1 MAKYLYGYH
10 EERGFA
16 DLYVTDRNG
25 KTVWEAHYPSF
36 YESNGEMLEETT
48 IFEDGFMKNA
58 EDTEGLEFYLKSIS
72 VINKDDKLVEIDDD
86 DDDDDDDED
95 EYAAGG
101 TTRITPKVKA
111 IADAHIKAKQE
122 GKFDDPVVSSKEE
135 LFEQLRRGKTFSTLL
150 KEVEIRYVSITSLI
164 LAGDTFGHV
173 TDAYKKGVYKGFKT
187 VLGSDFEMGGVSY
200 AAGGTI
206 EAKIKKRLKNAF
218 ELPIQVA
225 IYVPSTRDKDIII
238 PKREMEARVEEVQRF
253 LANAFGGFSAVKV
266 EGGFESSDKGLIQ
279 EDAVR
284 VVAFASKENENG
296 VPFEQSFESL
306 MNQVKNWCY
315 KWSQQSI
322 GVEFE
327 NDLFYVDTE
336 TKFADGGYMAKG
348 GEVDLSPYKDIHK
361 LNMLYK
367 SGSKWYAWGKKYNV
381 ETKGEGYTKKEA
393 LQDLDNHL
401 SYVSKDDKF
410 ADGGEV
416 ENEVYNA
423 YVVWIDD
430 NDEAFFDGG
439 WWSIEDAEDRVS
451 DIEWEEDNK
460 PKYKVFAVEYDE
472 DYFENK
478 NWDITRMKSYKRYPI
493 GYKRGGKTDDVKL
506 NDIVWYRQP
515 EDNFFFPKNT
525 IYGWLYDDPKASE
538 KLESG
543 EYDFVLFPA
552 SGGMGLMW
560 QKGFVP
566 PLLRVWT
573 KKYQNKTK
581 GSDRLIGIVQG
592 WYDEDNKKL
601 YIDMM
606 TTRKDMR
613 RKGVN
618 SHIIRELRKELG
630 LEKGQVEFV
639 KTTKD
644 GEKFASSSNYA
655 DGGMMAHGGKITIE
669 GDIDAGEDV
678 FVYVNGKEVA
688 SWSADEIA
696 EDDFAEETVREVI
709 ELSKKDPK
717 ELLRRIHNM
726 NRGMYSNGGDIAEGN
741 LQMLR
746 SNAKAIKHHA
756 EELEGELNDDTQ
768 VEAWVVA
775 KGERAATDLSDI
787 THYLDGKKFSL
798 GGMTAGRW
806 YRDKSGEEFK
816 FIGKIDSGEN
826 KGRFLF
832 SDGKQS
838 VYKDLED
845 FEGGRPKETKLFGFF
860 EDGGDLEEGV
870 DLFEDYEN
878 MPAKVLMILNK
889 YEDAFIDGDYKG
901 LAKAHEELG
910 KIGYEFEFYLD
921 GQAYDLRK
929 IGQKG
934 KIGDSYA
941 KGGSIK
947 SLEKRVAE
955 VNELIKRGNELGIE
969 VVDESTTW
977 QAPMKYN
984 PLKYT
989 NGVLY
994 VSYEQLDLYKYNR
1007 EYVQD
1012 WEKKSYKIGKYE
1024 SGYGYRGEAGA
1035 AQREALTEIA
1045 RMYRKPLKS
1054 YDTYGYFEDGGEVNK
1069 VNPEEI
1075 KVKIEQILDKVVPS
1089 FYKGVSIHK
1098 NIFDTG
1104 NNIRIFIAASDYKI
1118 NGVSGQLP
1126 QVVSLSL
1133 DLSDMDLH
1141 PQVYGGNGG
1150 QRVERKPNMNDP
1162 KEKYLAM
1169 KGVKVPFRTP
1179 QPNEK
1184 AVLDAIRRFAENY
1197 KKTLANNR
1205 EVLLYQDVVDY
1216 DKLLAGSQY
1225 ADGGMMAKGGEIM
1238 KHKHNE
1244 HITIELIEPTNKGW
1258 KVKQIE
1264 THSVGGRKLSTP
1276 KEKVAYFSKEEL
1288 SDLFEPT
1295 MAKGGMFEHG
1305 LRTNDKIIGG
1315 KTIGTTI
1322 LVENAND
1329 DERARID
1336 LNTGKRTV
1344 LTYNKKLR
1352 KWEDAKGKMAE
1363 GGSVGFNQSINEFVK
1378 KLNSEYSDS
1387 YLYTVDFGKKYAKI
1401 SSQPKLKGDVLS
1413 GKSTW
1418 GFIALQDDNAKGFVS
1433 GDLLKAA
1440 GFNTPAKGSR
1450 GNILNGTARYD
1461 KYSPQYGK
1469 GWRSEGG
1476 IAKGGE
1482 VIDKLWQGYAEAIL
1496 FTEIDLDTDE
1506 PLDSNYSI
1514 SDFDSKTV
1522 KDSKEMLRKFYN
1534 DNKDAIIKSGLDLSI
1549 VGNDVWYTR
1558 SGQGAGFFDHSLEDD
1573 IEKKLIAGA
1582 KALGEYPSVETY
1594 DGKISVR
1601 GGRVFKKG
1609 GTFAEGVKAIEKRLV
1624 GTKVNP
1630 KYQKDYGKTYDKA
1643 EAHEAASKIKGKM
1656 RALELAKKYKK
1667 KK

>member
-16 DLYVTDRNG
+16 DLYVTDVNG
-25 KTVWEAHYPSF
+25 NTVWEVHYPSF
-36 YESNGEMLEETT
+36 YESNGDMLEETT
-48 IFEDGFMKNA
+48 IFEDGFMESA
-58 EDTEGLEFYLKSIS
+58 DDIEGLESYLKSIS
-72 VINKDDKLVEIDDD
+72 VINKGDELVDRDEDMN
-86 DDDDDDDED
+86 DDDDDE
-95 EYAAGG
+95 
-101 TTRITPKVKA
+101 
-111 IADAHIKAKQE
+111 
-122 GKFDDPVVSSKEE
+122 
-135 LFEQLRRGKTFSTLL
+135 
-150 KEVEIRYVSITSLI
+150 
-164 LAGDTFGHV
+164 
-173 TDAYKKGVYKGFKT
+173 
-187 VLGSDFEMGGVSY
+187 Y

-218 ELPIQVA
+218 ELPIQIAV
-225 IYVPSTRDKDIII
+225 YVPSTRDKDIII
-238 PKREMEARVEEVQRF
+238 TKREMEARVEDVQRF

-306 MNQVKNWCY
+306 MNQVKNWCS

-336 TKFADGGYMAKG
+336 TKFADGG
-348 GEVDLSPYKDIHK
+348 
-361 LNMLYK
+361 
-367 SGSKWYAWGKKYNV
+367 
-381 ETKGEGYTKKEA
+381 
-393 LQDLDNHL
+393 
-401 SYVSKDDKF
+401 
-410 ADGGEV
+410 EV
-416 ENEVYNA
+416 EDEVYNA

-451 DIEWEEDNK
+451 DIEWEEDKK

-525 IYGWLYDDPKASE
+525 IYGWLYDDPKAAE

-560 QKGFVP
+560 QKGYIP

-573 KKYQNKTK
+573 KKYQDKTK

-592 WYDEDNKKL
+592 YYDEDNKKL

-630 LEKGQVEFV
+630 LERGQVEFV

-655 DGGMMAHGGKITIE
+655 DGGK
-669 GDIDAGEDV
+669 V
-678 FVYVNGKEVA
+678 V
-688 SWSADEIA
+688 
-696 EDDFAEETVREVI
+696 
-709 ELSKKDPK
+709 SKKEMLDYLK
-717 ELLRRIHNM
+717 MYFKHFSELRTIAVEEDGILTQKMLSMLDNEQIEMAYEDAKYELDTILKYEN
-726 NRGMYSNGGDIAEGN
+726 YADGGDIAEGN

-775 KGERAATDLSDI
+775 KGERAETDLSDI
-787 THYLDGKKFSL
+787 THYLDGKEFSL
-798 GGMTAGRW
+798 GGMTAGRY
-806 YRDKSGEEFK
+806 YRDNSGEEFK
-816 FIGKIDSGEN
+816 FIGKVDSGEN

-832 SDGKQS
+832 SDGKKS

-845 FEGGRPKETKLFGFF
+845 FEGGKPKETKLFGFF
-860 EDGGDLEEGV
+860 ENGGDLEQGV

-889 YEDAFIDGDYKG
+889 YEDAFMDGDYRG

-910 KIGYEFEFYLD
+910 KVGYEFEYYLD

-934 KIGDSYA
+934 KSEFYA

-969 VVDESTTW
+969 VVDEGNTW
-977 QAPMKYN
+977 QAPMKYK

-994 VSYEQLDLYKYNR
+994 ISYEQLDLYNYSKTYSS
-1007 EYVQD
+1007 D
-1012 WEKKSYKIGKYE
+1012 WEKKSYKIGQYE

-1089 FYKGVSIHK
+1089 FYKGVSIRK

-1150 QRVERKPNMNDP
+1150 QRIDREKDMNDP
-1162 KEKYLAM
+1162 NEKFFAFSTI
-1169 KGVKVPFRTP
+1169 KIPFRTP

-1197 KKTLANNR
+1197 KKTLSDNR
-1205 EVLLYQDVVDY
+1205 EVLLYQDIVDY

-1225 ADGGMMAKGGEIM
+1225 ADGGMMAKGGVIASSPTKEG
-1238 KHKHNE
+1238 
-1244 HITIELIEPTNKGW
+1244 IEKLIGD
-1258 KVKQIE
+1258 
-1264 THSVGGRKLSTP
+1264 
-1276 KEKVAYFSKEEL
+1276 YYYSKNISL
-1288 SDLFEPT
+1288 
-1295 MAKGGMFEHG
+1295 
-1305 LRTNDKIIGG
+1305 
-1315 KTIGTTI
+1315 
-1322 LVENAND
+1322 
-1329 DERARID
+1329 
-1336 LNTGKRTV
+1336 
-1344 LTYNKKLR
+1344 KKLDD
-1352 KWEDAKGKMAE
+1352 KDEYEVSNSKGKINGVKVIVKKGRYQFVNSDKMAE
-1363 GGSVGFNQSINEFVK
+1363 GGM
-1378 KLNSEYSDS
+1378 
-1387 YLYTVDFGKKYAKI
+1387 
-1401 SSQPKLKGDVLS
+1401 
-1413 GKSTW
+1413 
-1418 GFIALQDDNAKGFVS
+1418 
-1433 GDLLKAA
+1433 
-1440 GFNTPAKGSR
+1440 
-1450 GNILNGTARYD
+1450 
-1461 KYSPQYGK
+1461 
-1469 GWRSEGG
+1469 
-1476 IAKGGE
+1476 AKGGE
-1482 VIDKLWQGYAEAIL
+1482 VIDKLWQGYSEAIL

-1522 KDSKEMLRKFYN
+1522 KDSKEMLSKFYN

-1630 KYQKDYGKTYDKA
+1630 KFQKEYGKTYDKA
-1643 EAHEAASKIKGKM
+1643 EANEAATKIKGKI
-1656 RALELAKKYKK
+1656 RAMELAKKYKK

>member
-16 DLYVTDRNG
+16 DLYVTDVNG
-25 KTVWEAHYPSF
+25 NTVWEVHYPSF

-48 IFEDGFMKNA
+48 IFEDGFMKGA
-58 EDTEGLEFYLKSIS
+58 DDIEGLEKYLKSIS
-72 VINKDDKLVEIDDD
+72 VINKGDELVDR
-86 DDDDDDDED
+86 DED
-95 EYAAGG
+95 MYDYD
-101 TTRITPKVKA
+101 
-111 IADAHIKAKQE
+111 ADDS
-122 GKFDDPVVSSKEE
+122 GWDYS
-135 LFEQLRRGKTFSTLL
+135 
-150 KEVEIRYVSITSLI
+150 
-164 LAGDTFGHV
+164 
-173 TDAYKKGVYKGFKT
+173 YKKAFD
-187 VLGSDFEMGGVSY
+187 SEY

-218 ELPIQVA
+218 ELPIQIAV
-225 IYVPSTRDKDIII
+225 YVPSTRDKDIII
-238 PKREMEARVEEVQRF
+238 TKREMEARVDEVERF

-336 TKFADGGYMAKG
+336 TKFAG
-348 GEVDLSPYKDIHK
+348 
-361 LNMLYK
+361 
-367 SGSKWYAWGKKYNV
+367 
-381 ETKGEGYTKKEA
+381 
-393 LQDLDNHL
+393 
-401 SYVSKDDKF
+401 
-410 ADGGEV
+410 GGEV
-416 ENEVYNA
+416 EDEVYNA

-478 NWDITRMKSYKRYPI
+478 NWDITRMKSYKHYPLT
-493 GYKRGGKTDDVKL
+493 YKRGGKTYDYETYHNTLASALDEADKFVESRGFKFVDETYSPDVTMGGVSYGQTARLTRGIKKEGRKKEDVLTVVIYRMDSGKYELTMYTSYKKGGTTDDVKL

-525 IYGWLYDDPKASE
+525 IYGWLYDDPKAAE

-630 LEKGQVEFV
+630 LEREQVEFV
-639 KTTKD
+639 NTTQD
-644 GEKFASSSNYA
+644 GEKFSKSSNYA
-655 DGGMMAHGGKITIE
+655 DGG
-669 GDIDAGEDV
+669 
-678 FVYVNGKEVA
+678 
-688 SWSADEIA
+688 
-696 EDDFAEETVREVI
+696 
-709 ELSKKDPK
+709 
-717 ELLRRIHNM
+717 
-726 NRGMYSNGGDIAEGN
+726 DIAESN

-746 SNAKAIKHHA
+746 SNAKAIKHHS
-756 EELEGELNDDTQ
+756 EELENELNDNPD

-787 THYLDGKKFSL
+787 THYLDGKKFYA
-798 GGMTAGRW
+798 GGLTAGRW
-806 YRDKSGEEFK
+806 YKDNSGEEFK
-816 FIGKIDSGEN
+816 YIGKNDDTGELIFTDGSKRVN
-826 KGRFLF
+826 KTLDEF
-832 SDGKQS
+832 
-838 VYKDLED
+838 
-845 FEGGRPKETKLFGFF
+845 GGRPKENKLFGFF
-860 EDGGDLEEGV
+860 EDGGIEEGV
-870 DLFEDYEN
+870 DLFEDYEE
-878 MPAKVLMILNK
+878 MPASVVETLSK
-889 YEDAFIDGDYKG
+889 YDLESGDYRE
-901 LAKAHEELG
+901 LEKAL
-910 KIGYEFEFYLD
+910 KDLKKYGYTFDYELD
-921 GQAYDLRK
+921 GQPYDLRK

-934 KIGDSYA
+934 KSEFYA

-947 SLEKRVAE
+947 SIEKRVAE

-969 VVDESTTW
+969 VVDEGNTW
-977 QAPMKYN
+977 QAPMKYK

-994 VSYEQLDLYKYNR
+994 ISYEVMDLYKYNR

-1012 WEKKSYKIGKYE
+1012 WEKKSYKIGRYE
-1024 SGYGYRGEAGA
+1024 SSWGHQGEEGS

-1184 AVLDAIRRFAENY
+1184 AVLDAIKRFAENY
-1197 KKTLANNR
+1197 KKTLAENR
-1205 EVLLYQDVVDY
+1205 EVLLYQDIVDY

-1225 ADGGMMAKGGEIM
+1225 ADGGELPTGVKENIKYKGTRFEKNLGYVLTDEKWNEVDKKGRLNENDLGGVNDWRHAVNEKWGYEKYKVVMFSPKLDKFRNLNMKEFYNNEGYADGGISKDSKWYEANYKVQGLDSNVHFAAKSDREAIKLATNQLKRPNAELLNIYLVEGDKYTIIYGDSWESIRDTPKMAKGGVIASSTTKEG
-1238 KHKHNE
+1238 
-1244 HITIELIEPTNKGW
+1244 IEKLIGD
-1258 KVKQIE
+1258 
-1264 THSVGGRKLSTP
+1264 
-1276 KEKVAYFSKEEL
+1276 YYYSKNISL
-1288 SDLFEPT
+1288 
-1295 MAKGGMFEHG
+1295 
-1305 LRTNDKIIGG
+1305 
-1315 KTIGTTI
+1315 
-1322 LVENAND
+1322 
-1329 DERARID
+1329 
-1336 LNTGKRTV
+1336 
-1344 LTYNKKLR
+1344 KKLDD
-1352 KWEDAKGKMAE
+1352 KDEYEVSNSKGK
-1363 GGSVGFNQSINEFVK
+1363 INGVKVIVK
-1378 KLNSEYSDS
+1378 KGRYQFVESD
-1387 YLYTVDFGKKYAKI
+1387 KMA
-1401 SSQPKLKGDVLS
+1401 
-1413 GKSTW
+1413 
-1418 GFIALQDDNAKGFVS
+1418 
-1433 GDLLKAA
+1433 
-1440 GFNTPAKGSR
+1440 
-1450 GNILNGTARYD
+1450 
-1461 KYSPQYGK
+1461 
-1469 GWRSEGG
+1469 
-1476 IAKGGE
+1476 
-1482 VIDKLWQGYAEAIL
+1482 
-1496 FTEIDLDTDE
+1496 
-1506 PLDSNYSI
+1506 
-1514 SDFDSKTV
+1514 
-1522 KDSKEMLRKFYN
+1522 M
-1534 DNKDAIIKSGLDLSI
+1534 
-1549 VGNDVWYTR
+1549 
-1558 SGQGAGFFDHSLEDD
+1558 
-1573 IEKKLIAGA
+1573 
-1582 KALGEYPSVETY
+1582 
-1594 DGKISVR
+1594 
-1601 GGRVFKKG
+1601 G
-1609 GTFAEGVKAIEKRLV
+1609 GTFAAGVKAIEKRLV

-1630 KYQKDYGKTYDKA
+1630 KYQKEYGKTYDKA

-1656 RALELAKKYKK
+1656 RAMELAKKYKK